1 MTIVVCSNRA
11 VSQKN
16 SSEAIDYQTGRL
28 LTIHFKEKEY
38 YSMSTNRFDYRKYK
52 SFPQIDIN
60 NRTWPDQVI
69 KEAPIWCSVDLR
81 DGNQAL
87 IEPMSVEQKKRMF
100 DLLVEVGFKEI
111 EVGFPAASQPDFDF
125 VRSLIEEDRVPE
137 DVTIQVLTQARPE
150 LIQRTFES
158 LKGARRAILH
168 VYNSTSIVQREKV
181 FKTDKAG
188 IVEIAVEGAKE
199 VKRCANSQSETEW
212 VFQYSPESFTGTE
225 VDFAVEVC
233 DAVNDIW
240 EPTLENPSII
250 NLPSTVE
257 MATPN
262 IYADQVELFCR
273 NIKSRD
279 SVIVSLHTHNDRSCA
294 VGAAELA
301 VMGGAQRVEGTLLGN
316 GERTGNMDIVV
327 MAMNLYSQGIDPG
340 LDLHDMD
347 RIVSVVREC
356 TQIDV
361 HPRQAYSG
369 DLVFTAFSGS
379 HQDAIKKCLDSYKEG
394 SPWEIAY
401 LPIDPRDIGRTY
413 QDVIR
418 VNSQSGKGGVAYV
431 LANKFGFQLPRWLQI
446 EFSQVIQ
453 RTTETTGGEINPDEI
468 WDLFNKHYLQNK
480 KVISLENFRLEKQEG
495 RESFTAQ
502 IDYFGKEIPI
512 SGQGD
517 GVLDALVEALKNSI
531 GIDFEIMEYGE
542 HALGQGADAEAV
554 TYIQIRHKDRR
565 YSGVAISKDIVASS
579 INAFMGAAS
588 QLLSEQQVAA

>member
-1 MTIVVCSNRA
+1 
-11 VSQKN
+11 
-16 SSEAIDYQTGRL
+16 
-28 LTIHFKEKEY
+28 
-38 YSMSTNRFDYRKYK
+38 MSGNRFDHTKYK
-52 SFPQIDIN
+52 PFQPIALAD
-60 NRTWPDQVI
+60 RTWPDQI
-69 KEAPIWCSVDLR
+69 ITEAPTWCSVDLR

-87 IEPMSVEQKKRMF
+87 IEPMSVEQKKKLF
-100 DLLVEVGFKEI
+100 GLLVEVGFKEI

-125 VRSLIEEDRVPE
+125 VRCLIEENRIPD

-158 LKGARRAILH
+158 LRGARRAVLH
-168 VYNSTSIVQREKV
+168 VYNSTSTVQREKV

-188 IVEIAVEGAKE
+188 IIDIAVAGARE
-199 VKRCANSQSETEW
+199 VKRCAEAAPETEW

-225 VDFAVEVC
+225 MDFAVEVC
-233 DAVNDIW
+233 DAVNDVW
-240 EPTLENPSII
+240 QPTNEKPSIL
-250 NLPSTVE
+250 NLPATVE

-262 IYADQVELFCR
+262 VYADQIEYFCR
-273 NIKSRD
+273 SIKNRD
-279 SVIVSLHTHNDRSCA
+279 AVIISLHTHNDRASA
-294 VGAAELA
+294 VAAAELA
-301 VMGGAQRVEGTLLGN
+301 VMAGAQRVEGTLLGN
-316 GERTGNMDIVV
+316 GERTGNMDIVI
-327 MAMNLYSQGIDPG
+327 MAMNLYSQGIDPC

-379 HQDAIKKCLDSYKEG
+379 HQDAIKKCLDIYEEG

-446 EFSQVIQ
+446 EFSRVVQKV
-453 RTTETTGGEINPDEI
+453 TEDTGQEISPDQI
-468 WDLFNKHYLQNK
+468 WELFNHHYLNSD
-480 KVISLENFRLEKQEG
+480 KVLSLEDFTIAKHEG
-495 RESFTAQ
+495 RETFDAKLN
-502 IDYFGKEIPI
+502 YFGKELAIN
-512 SGQGD
+512 GEGD
-517 GVLDALVEALKNSI
+517 GVLDAFVEGMKSAIKL
-531 GIDFEIMEYGE
+531 DLEIMEYGE

-554 TYIQIRHKDRR
+554 TYIQIRCEGQR
-565 YSGVAISKDIVASS
+565 YSGVAISKDIIASS
-579 INAFMGAAS
+579 LNAFMGAAS
-588 QLLSEQQVAA
+588 QLLSEQSVAA

>member
-1 MTIVVCSNRA
+1 MTN
-11 VSQKN
+11 
-16 SSEAIDYQTGRL
+16 
-28 LTIHFKEKEY
+28 
-38 YSMSTNRFDYRKYK
+38 NRFDHRKYK
-52 SFPQIDIN
+52 PFPQINIKD
-60 NRTWPDQVI
+60 RTWPDNVI
-69 KEAPIWCSVDLR
+69 AKAPTWCSVDLR

-87 IEPMSVEQKKRMF
+87 IEPMSVEQKKKMF
-100 DLLVEVGFKEI
+100 ELLVEVGFKEI

-125 VRSLIEEDRVPE
+125 VRSLIEENRVPE

-158 LKGARRAILH
+158 LRGARRAILH
-168 VYNSTSIVQREKV
+168 VYNSTSTVQREKV

-188 IVEIAVEGAKE
+188 IIDIAVNGAKE
-199 VKRCANSQSETEW
+199 VQRCASLQLDTEW

-225 VDFAVEVC
+225 ADFAVEVC
-233 DAVNDIW
+233 DAVNEVW
-240 EPTLENPSII
+240 QPTPEKPSII

-262 IYADQVELFCR
+262 IYADQIEWFCR
-273 NIKSRD
+273 NIKDRS
-279 SVIVSLHTHNDRSCA
+279 SVIISLHTHNDRSCA
-294 VGAAELA
+294 VAAAELA

-316 GERTGNMDIVV
+316 GERTGNMDIVA
-327 MAMNLYSQGIDPG
+327 MAMNLYSQGIDPE

-347 RIVSVVREC
+347 HIVSVVREC

-379 HQDAIKKCLDSYKEG
+379 HQDAIKKCLDIYEEG
-394 SPWEIAY
+394 TPWEIAY

-446 EFSQVIQ
+446 EFSRVVQEK
-453 RTTETTGGEINPDEI
+453 TEAIGGEINPDEI
-468 WDLFNKHYLQNK
+468 LDLFNRYYLNNK
-480 KVISLENFRLEKQEG
+480 KVISLENFTIQKQQG
-495 RESFTAQ
+495 RETFSAH
-502 IDYFGKEIPI
+502 IEYFGEDIAI
-512 SGQGD
+512 SGEGD
-517 GVLDALVEALKNSI
+517 GVLDAFVGALKKATS
-531 GIDFEIMEYGE
+531 IDFEIMEYGE

-554 TYIQIRHKDRR
+554 TYIQIRYKSRR
-565 YSGVAISKDIVASS
+565 YSGVAISKDIIASS
-579 INAFMGAAS
+579 LNAFMGAAS
-588 QLLSEQQVAA
+588 QLLSEQKAAA

>member
-1 MTIVVCSNRA
+1 
-11 VSQKN
+11 
-16 SSEAIDYQTGRL
+16 
-28 LTIHFKEKEY
+28 
-38 YSMSTNRFDYRKYK
+38 MSANRFDYTKYK
-52 SFPQIDIN
+52 PFPQIEIEK
-60 NRTWPDQVI
+60 RTWPDKVI
-69 KEAPIWCSVDLR
+69 TEAPIWCSVDLR

-87 IEPMSVEQKKRMF
+87 IEPMSVGQKKRMF
-100 DLLVEVGFKEI
+100 ELLVEVGFKEI

-125 VRSLIEEDRVPE
+125 VRSLIEEDKVPH

-150 LIQRTFES
+150 LIRRTFDS

-168 VYNSTSIVQREKV
+168 LYNSTSIVQREKV

-188 IVEIAVEGAKE
+188 IIDIAVEGAKE
-199 VKRCANSQSETEW
+199 VKRCAAAQPETEW
-212 VFQYSPESFTGTE
+212 IFQYSPESFTGTE
-225 VDFAVEVC
+225 VDFAVDVC

-240 EPTLENPSII
+240 KPTPERPSII

-273 NIKSRD
+273 NIKNRD
-279 SVIVSLHTHNDRSCA
+279 SIIVSLHTHNDRSCA

-327 MAMNLYSQGIDPG
+327 MAMNLYSQGIDPA

-347 RIVSVVREC
+347 RIVSIVREC

-379 HQDAIKKCLDSYKEG
+379 HQDAIKKCLDTYEEG
-394 SPWEIAY
+394 STWEIAY

-446 EFSQVIQ
+446 EFSRVVQQ
-453 RTTETTGGEINPDEI
+453 KTEDSGGEINPDQI
-468 WDLFNKHYLQNK
+468 WDLFDKYYLESE
-480 KVISLENFRLEKQEG
+480 KVISLENFKLEKQEG
-495 RESFTAQ
+495 REFFTAQ

-517 GVLDALVEALKNSI
+517 GILDALVEALKGSI
-531 GIDFEIMEYGE
+531 NIDLEIMEYGE

-554 TYIQIRHKDRR
+554 TYIQIRYEDKR
-565 YSGVAISKDIVASS
+565 YSGVAISKDIVTSS

-588 QLLSEQQVAA
+588 QLLSEQQLAA